1 MLCRVR
7 GWHLSQLQGHEGMTA
22 KFASANDAADETGR
36 KTWQTP
42 QVIEGT
48 MDEAENAGGPGVDTA
63 LLS

>member
-7 GWHLSQLQGHEGMTA
+7 GWHLSRLQEHDVMTE
-22 KFASANDAADETGR
+22 KFEPANDAADETGR
-36 KTWQTP
+36 KAWQTP

-48 MDEAENAGGPGVDTA
+48 LDEAENAGGPGADTA

>member
-1 MLCRVR
+1 
-7 GWHLSQLQGHEGMTA
+7 MTA
-22 KFASANDAADETGR
+22 KFGSANDAADETGR
-36 KTWQTP
+36 KAWQTP